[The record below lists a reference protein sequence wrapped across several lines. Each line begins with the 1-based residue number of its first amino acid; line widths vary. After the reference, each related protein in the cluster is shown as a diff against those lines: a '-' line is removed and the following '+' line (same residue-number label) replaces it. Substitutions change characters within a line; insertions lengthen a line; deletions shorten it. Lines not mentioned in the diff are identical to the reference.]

1 MARGFDTTA
10 KGGLEV
16 MKDTIADMLKW
27 SHPVGREGRLLRIA
41 LWINTALSDT
51 IEYEPLPDETERRL
65 NSEDPERKD
74 LFSSPSP

>member
-41 LWINTALSDT
+41 L
-51 IEYEPLPDETERRL
+51 
-65 NSEDPERKD
+65 
-74 LFSSPSP
+74 